1 MSFGGLLGRLGSV
14 VKRFS
19 HIFEASESILLI
31 FLRFRSVLEA
41 VGGILEAPGK
51 RFGGILGRLHDVFS
65 SLQEDTTVSVHFK

>member
-19 HIFEASESILLI
+19 HIFEASQTILSI

-65 SLQEDTTVSVHFK
+65 SLQEDTTVSAHFK